1 MEVIKQRRN
10 ILLIHTLKEIR
21 SRNVDDFVESILNSK
36 VISLSDREYPSDTLH
51 TYAKNI
57 PANRRNE
64 KMLSRV
70 NGMFWKGPGL

>member
-36 VISLSDREYPSDTLH
+36 VISLSDR
-51 TYAKNI
+51 
-57 PANRRNE
+57 
-64 KMLSRV
+64 
-70 NGMFWKGPGL
+70 